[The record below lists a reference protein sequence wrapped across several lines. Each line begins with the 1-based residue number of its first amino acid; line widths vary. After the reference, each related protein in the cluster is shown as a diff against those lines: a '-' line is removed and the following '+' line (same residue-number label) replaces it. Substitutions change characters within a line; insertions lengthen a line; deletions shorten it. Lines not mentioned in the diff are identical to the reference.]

1 MKANRHE
8 SPCSTGEATMTKFT
22 VYAMFSFEVDTDEA
36 DADLIEV
43 DAVHEAAM
51 LVTPS
56 DFALEEIVEWE
67 IAEEKQP

>member
-1 MKANRHE
+1 
-8 SPCSTGEATMTKFT
+8 
-22 VYAMFSFEVDTDEA
+22 MFSFQVDTDEA

-51 LVTPS
+51 FVTPS
-56 DFALEEIVEWE
+56 GFALEEIIEWE

>member
-1 MKANRHE
+1 
-8 SPCSTGEATMTKFT
+8 MTKFT
-22 VYAMFSFEVDTDEA
+22 VYAMFSFQVDTDEA

-51 LVTPS
+51 FVTPS
-56 DFALEEIVEWE
+56 GFALEEIIEWE